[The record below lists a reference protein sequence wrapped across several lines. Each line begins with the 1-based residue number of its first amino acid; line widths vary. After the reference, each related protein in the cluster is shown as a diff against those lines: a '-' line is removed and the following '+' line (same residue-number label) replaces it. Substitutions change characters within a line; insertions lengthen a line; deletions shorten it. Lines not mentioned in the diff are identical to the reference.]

1 MHVAWASV
9 PIVAGVVFTM
19 TFFIRARSL
28 LPLAPGLRDV
38 HLWQPASR
46 STPHH
51 PAHD

>member
-9 PIVAGVVFTM
+9 PIVAFVVVQTTLFV
-19 TFFIRARSL
+19 RARSL

-38 HLWQPASR
+38 HLWHPASR
-46 STPHH
+46 STPPH